1 MTAEMLNLNEAAEL
15 LGMSKRRARLF
26 LEEHGLLPFDVCTS
40 ERHGRRVLRWSLS
53 AVRALIDTLQTGAK
67 PTCADVI
74 PRRRDSIRIAGRT
87 AKEVY
92 AMYAR

>member
-1 MTAEMLNLNEAAEL
+1 MEAEMIRLHEAAEML
-15 LGMSKRRARLF
+15 GMSERRARIF
-26 LEEHGLLPFDVCTS
+26 LETHGLLPFDVCVS
-40 ERHGRRVLRWSLS
+40 QRHGRKVLRWSIA